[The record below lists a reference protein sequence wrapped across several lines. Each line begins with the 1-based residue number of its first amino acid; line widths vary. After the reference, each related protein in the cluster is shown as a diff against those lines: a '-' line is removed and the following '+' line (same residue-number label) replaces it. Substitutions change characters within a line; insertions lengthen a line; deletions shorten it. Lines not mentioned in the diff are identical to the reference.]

1 MVYRHGRL
9 KVIVAGESSFL
20 MSPKTRE
27 TLHSC
32 SCMTGSD
39 LTTLY
44 IWASHKRGGIRSTRV
59 HSNFHDGRC
68 QALLGQELSSL
79 ILSIPTNYSKQEIRK
94 HPLDV
99 H

>member
-39 LTTLY
+39 LTTLSGRV
-44 IWASHKRGGIRSTRV
+44 IKGEGSEVRG
-59 HSNFHDGRC
+59 
-68 QALLGQELSSL
+68 
-79 ILSIPTNYSKQEIRK
+79 SIPISMMVVVRHCWGKNYHRSFLAFLPTTQSRRLESIR
-94 HPLDV
+94 
-99 H
+99 